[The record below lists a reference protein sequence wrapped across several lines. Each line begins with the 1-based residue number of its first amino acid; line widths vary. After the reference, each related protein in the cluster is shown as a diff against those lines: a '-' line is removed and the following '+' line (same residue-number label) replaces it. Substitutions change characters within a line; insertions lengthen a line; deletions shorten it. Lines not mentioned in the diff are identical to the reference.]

1 MSFPFEIALGSLRIH
16 PHVLFELLAYFIGF
30 RLYLSERRR
39 FGDRVDSPRRMW
51 VVAAAAL
58 GAALGARVVFLLECP
73 AETLAHLTD
82 AAYLL
87 SGKTIVGGLTGGW
100 LAVEGAKK
108 LLGLAGRTGDLFAI
122 PLAAAIAVGRI
133 GCFLT
138 GLGDRTYGDPTALP
152 WGIDFGDGVRRH
164 PTQLYEI
171 LFLALLIV
179 VLARLR
185 RRGAREGDLF
195 RGFAV
200 GYFGFRLLVDFWKP
214 AECRGLGL
222 TSIQWVCLGALAVCG
237 PDIFRWLHGPAGG
250 DDRDGMVQGS
260 R

>member
-1 MSFPFEIALGSLRIH
+1 
-16 PHVLFELLAYFIGF
+16 
-30 RLYLSERRR
+30 
-39 FGDRVDSPRRMW
+39 
-51 VVAAAAL
+51 
-58 GAALGARVVFLLECP
+58 
-73 AETLAHLTD
+73 
-82 AAYLL
+82 
-87 SGKTIVGGLTGGW
+87 
-100 LAVEGAKK
+100 
-108 LLGLAGRTGDLFAI
+108 
-122 PLAAAIAVGRI
+122 
-133 GCFLT
+133 FLT

-185 RRGAREGDLF
+185 RRGVREGDLF

-214 AECRGLGL
+214 AACRGLGL
-222 TSIQWVCLGALAVCG
+222 SAIQWVCLGALAVCG
-237 PDIFRWLHGPAGG
+237 PDIFRWLRRPAGG
-250 DDRDGMVQGS
+250 DDRDAMVQGS

>member
-1 MSFPFEIALGSLRIH
+1 MSFPDFLTIGPWRLH
-16 PHVLFELLAYFIGF
+16 PHLLFELLAYAVGF
-30 RLYLSERRR
+30 RLYLAGRRGR
-39 FGDRVDSPRRMW
+39 GDTLDDPRRWW

-58 GAALGARVVFLLECP
+58 GAAIGARVVFLLECP
-73 AETLAHLTD
+73 AATLAHLAD

-87 SGKTIVGGLTGGW
+87 SGKTIVGGLAGGW
-100 LAVEGAKK
+100 LAVEAAKRR
-108 LLGLAGRTGDLFAI
+108 LAIASRTGDLFAI
-122 PLAAAIAVGRI
+122 PLAVAIAIGRV

-138 GLGDRTYGDPTALP
+138 GLGDRTHGVATALP

-171 LFLALLIV
+171 AFLALLAAL
-179 VLARLR
+179 LARAR
-185 RRGAREGDLF
+185 RRGTRAGDLF

-214 AECRGLGL
+214 AACRGLGL
-222 TSIQWVCLGALAVCG
+222 SAIQWTCLGALVVCG
-237 PDIFRWLHGPAGG
+237 PDIFRWLRRSDRGER
-250 DDRDGMVQGS
+250 RDGMVQGP

>member
-1 MSFPFEIALGSLRIH
+1 MSFPVELALGPWRIH
-16 PHVLFELLAYFIGF
+16 PHVLFELLAYALGF
-30 RLYLSERRR
+30 RLYLAARRR
-39 FGDRVDSPRRMW
+39 QGDAIDDPRRWW

-58 GAALGARVVFLLECP
+58 GAAVGARVVFLLECP

-82 AAYLL
+82 AVFLL
-87 SGKTIVGGLTGGW
+87 SGKTIVGGLAGGW
-100 LAVEGAKK
+100 LAVEGVKR
-108 LLGLAGRTGDLFAI
+108 LLGIEGRTGDLFAI
-122 PLAAAIAVGRI
+122 PLAAAIAIGRV

-138 GLGDRTYGDPTALP
+138 GLPDHTYGIATALP

-171 LFLALLIV
+171 VFLLLLIALL
-179 VLARLR
+179 ARVR
-185 RRGAREGDLF
+185 RRGVREGDLF

-214 AECRGLGL
+214 AACRGLGL
-222 TSIQWVCLGALAVCG
+222 TAIQWVCLGALAVCG
-237 PDIFRWLHGPAGG
+237 PDIFRWLRRPREGEPG
-250 DDRDGMVQGS
+250 DGMVQGS

>member
-1 MSFPFEIALGSLRIH
+1 MSFPVYLPLGPWRVH
-16 PHVLFELLAYFIGF
+16 PHLLFDLLAYFVGF
-30 RLYLSERRR
+30 RLYLAARRGR
-39 FGDRVDSPRRMW
+39 GDSLDDPRRWW

-87 SGKTIVGGLTGGW
+87 SGKTIVGGIAGGW
-100 LAVEGAKK
+100 LAVEAAKK
-108 LLGLAGRTGDLFAI
+108 RLGIAGRTGDLFAL
-122 PLAAAIAVGRI
+122 PLVAAIAIGRI

-138 GLGDRTYGDPTALP
+138 GLADHTYGVATALP

-164 PTQLYEI
+164 PTQLYEF
-171 LFLALLIV
+171 LFLALLGALLV
-179 VLARLR
+179 RAR
-185 RRGAREGDLF
+185 RRGVREGDLF
-195 RGFAV
+195 RGFAA

-214 AECRGLGL
+214 AACRGLGL
-222 TSIQWVCLGALAVCG
+222 TSIQWVCLAALAVCG
-237 PDIFRWLHGPAGG
+237 PDIVRWLRGTETGEPG
-250 DDRDGMVQGS
+250 DGMVQGP